1 MSRDLRRWLAACL
14 CCQRRKPSRNKKYG
28 LTSPMARASKPFA
41 TLHIDLVGPFDET
54 TSGFAYILTA
64 MCPFTQFPFAVPLPN
79 KEADTVA
86 KALNKEV
93 FSLVGSPE
101 RLVSD
106 RAPEF
111 IGEVMQGVNKL
122 LRIKHV
128 RSSGYQ
134 PQGNQVERF
143 HRFLVAALC
152 IYCHEY
158 RCAWDEA
165 LPQILFAFRA
175 SVSATTGYSP
185 FFLVYG
191 REAPLPVDSLFKLQH
206 DENPITYAGY
216 AARMQRAMQNVYKG
230 VAKTQLKAMQ
240 RNKVDRDRREQRIA
254 VSYEPGD
261 SVLVWGPVSK
271 GAPYPNKKKLLY
283 QWSEPR
289 IVKERVSP
297 LHYKL
302 YRRVELKNSV
312 EYREGPPVHVNP
324 TQVVSSLTASLHFD
338 GALNVDVTCSR
349 LSWCP
354 TLASTLCSPR
364 TPPSSLP

>member
-128 RSSGYQ
+128 RSSGAINRKETKSSDFIVFWWRRSAFTVTSTVVR
-134 PQGNQVERF
+134 GTRRF
-143 HRFLVAALC
+143 RRFC
-152 IYCHEY
+152 
-158 RCAWDEA
+158 
-165 LPQILFAFRA
+165 LPFGQA
-175 SVSATTGYSP
+175 
-185 FFLVYG
+185 
-191 REAPLPVDSLFKLQH
+191 
-206 DENPITYAGY
+206 
-216 AARMQRAMQNVYKG
+216 
-230 VAKTQLKAMQ
+230 
-240 RNKVDRDRREQRIA
+240 
-254 VSYEPGD
+254 
-261 SVLVWGPVSK
+261 
-271 GAPYPNKKKLLY
+271 
-283 QWSEPR
+283 
-289 IVKERVSP
+289 
-297 LHYKL
+297 
-302 YRRVELKNSV
+302 
-312 EYREGPPVHVNP
+312 
-324 TQVVSSLTASLHFD
+324 
-338 GALNVDVTCSR
+338 
-349 LSWCP
+349 
-354 TLASTLCSPR
+354 
-364 TPPSSLP
+364 